1 MSKLSQW
8 TLRIITALIVIA
20 ALLVT
25 ALRLAMPH
33 MDHYRSQLLNAASRA
48 TGIHFKA
55 DVLKGEWK
63 NFGPTLNV
71 DNFSAELADGGKL
84 HIKKVTLALDI
95 WQSLLHASL
104 QFRDLT
110 FWQLH
115 FSVQQFPKKDASSNS
130 GYDSNK
136 VKNLFLQR
144 FDHFILRESTI
155 DFPTPSGQ
163 RVTLNIPTLTWFN
176 EGKLHRA
183 EGLVNLSSFTGQHG
197 TAQLRINLQDKQQ
210 LLDKGTVWIQ
220 VDDIDAKPWLGN
232 WVNKNTNLKKA
243 HLSLMVWLNMA
254 DGTLSSGDVII
265 KRGDAQWQEANQ
277 VAHQLTLTQL
287 SAKLSR
293 VGKGFV
299 LTLPDTG
306 ITIDN
311 TRWPRGSLALNWQA
325 DSEQPWLPAKDSALR
340 VRAANIDLARL
351 TPLVPLLSPLQST
364 YANLWHQ
371 ANPQGRVTRLAAD
384 IPLQDLE
391 QTRIAAQWQQL
402 SWQAFQQIPAVTA
415 FSGSLTGGMAEGE
428 TTLTLGQQTLA
439 SQGQLQAPI
448 ELNRFSGDFSWEKD
462 DKHLVLSGRNIDLGA
477 KSVAAKGDFSYQQSV
492 NRPPDLQ
499 ILAGINATD
508 GADAWRYFPVKI
520 MPKGLVHYLS
530 TAIQGGVAQDATLVF
545 AGNPHQF
552 PFTHNEGTFQ
562 VTVPLK
568 QAKFAF
574 QPGWP
579 ALSPLDI
586 DLNFVNNGL
595 WMKADAIR
603 LGNVPV
609 THVTADIP
617 DYHKEQLLIEGDIRG
632 QGEDIHRYMKQ
643 TPLAKNVGSAL
654 DQLKVKGEV
663 YGHLGLTIPLN
674 GKEVTA
680 KGDVN
685 LNNNQLT
692 IVPLQTQ
699 MKGVSGRFTYNNGLL
714 QSTPISAQWF
724 GQPVKVVFSTE
735 EQVKQF
741 AIAIQAEGN
750 WALEK
755 INAFPKNL
763 AQQLTGRLPW
773 QSEVSI
779 ALPHQGGASYQVNV
793 TSNATRVSGKLPQ
806 ALGIPNSAF
815 PLAIDAKGNL
825 STLHVAGVIDRH
837 QRFSTQWKLTPKL
850 ALEKGQWTSQGDEHP
865 SLPLQ
870 SIMDIQL
877 PALEGDKLIAT
888 LQKLSSSAST
898 PNSAKKA
905 VKHSTTAQNW
915 RSAIPFELP
924 ATLQATTPVL
934 ALYGQQWR
942 NLSLQIHQLLS
953 DPYLTVNSD
962 EAKGSLQIRPGQ
974 PWLLNMDYLYYN
986 PQFASN
992 PTGNRVVNSM
1002 QDNHFDFSQWPKLDA
1017 TCSSCWFAGQ
1027 NFGQIKGK
1035 FSVNQQT
1042 LTLRDGIVDTGHS
1055 RLSVMGEWNN
1065 VAGQERTALKG
1076 HLNTDNLADAA
1087 HWFGVE
1093 VPVSDTPLHLGYDL
1107 HWKDVPW
1114 RPSIPTLSGLLTL
1127 KAGKGTF
1134 RHVETGTAGQVLR
1147 LLSIDALLRKVS
1159 LDFRGTLDS
1168 GFYYDSITGT
1178 AWMDKGMLHTENLS
1192 IDGLEADIG
1201 MRGTVNFTTRQ
1212 FDLLATVAPEI
1223 SVPVGVAAAFAINP
1237 IVGASVVVAS
1247 KVLSPIW
1254 SKISLLRYSIT
1265 GPMDKPDV
1273 KEVLR
1278 K

>member
-1 MSKLSQW
+1 MSRLSQW

-25 ALRLAMPH
+25 ALRLAMPY
-33 MDHYRSQLLNAASRA
+33 MDHYRSQLLSAASAA
-48 TGIHFKA
+48 TGIHFSA
-55 DVLKGEWK
+55 DKLQGEWK
-63 NFGPTLNV
+63 SFGPTLNV

-84 HIKKVTLALDI
+84 QIKRVTLALDI
-95 WQSLLHASL
+95 WQSLLHANL

-115 FSVQQFPKKDASSNS
+115 FFVQQFPEKGSSPHN

-155 DFPTPSGQ
+155 DFPSPSGQ

-197 TAQLRINLQDKQQ
+197 TAQLRVNLQDKQQ
-210 LLDKGTVWIQ
+210 LLDKGTIWIK

-243 HLSLMVWLNMA
+243 HLSVMVWLNMA
-254 DGTLSSGDVII
+254 EGALSSGEVII
-265 KRGDAQWQEANQ
+265 NRGDAEWQEANQ
-277 VAHQLTLTQL
+277 AAHQLTLTQL

-325 DSEQPWLPAKDSALR
+325 DSKQPWLPAENSAIR
-340 VRAANIDLARL
+340 VRAANIELARL

-364 YANLWHQ
+364 YAKFWQQ

-384 IPLQDLE
+384 IPLQDMK

-402 SWQAFQQIPAVTA
+402 SWQAFQKLPAVTG
-415 FSGSLTGGMAEGE
+415 FSGSLTGGMAQGE
-428 TTLTLGQQTLA
+428 SVLELGPQTLA
-439 SQGQLQAPI
+439 SQGQLQAPL
-448 ELNRFSGDFSWEKD
+448 ELNHFSGVFSWQRD
-462 DKHLVLSGRNIDLGA
+462 DDNLALSGQDIDVSA
-477 KSVAAKGDFSYQQSV
+477 KSVAAKGDFSYQQSEH
-492 NRPPDLQ
+492 RPPNLQ

-508 GADAWRYFPVKI
+508 GADAWRYFPIKI

-530 TAIQGGVAQDATLVF
+530 TAIQGGKAKDATLVF
-545 AGNPHQF
+545 AGDPHQF

-609 THVTADIP
+609 TQVTADIP

-632 QGEDIHRYMKQ
+632 QGDDIHRYMKQ
-643 TPLAKNVGSAL
+643 TPLANSVGSAL
-654 DQLKVKGEV
+654 DQLKVDGEV
-663 YGHLGLTIPLN
+663 YGHLGLTIPLD
-674 GKEVTA
+674 GKEVIA

-685 LNNNQLT
+685 LKNNQLT

-699 MKGVSGRFTYNNGLL
+699 MKGVTGRFTYNNGHL
-714 QSTPISAQWF
+714 QSTPISARWF
-724 GQPVKVVFSTE
+724 GQPIKVNFSTE
-735 EQVKQF
+735 EQAQQF
-741 AIAIQAEGN
+741 AIDVQASGD

-755 INAFPKNL
+755 INAFPKTL
-763 AQQLTGRLPW
+763 HQQLIGRLPW
-773 QSEVSI
+773 HSQVAI
-779 ALPHQGGASYQVNV
+779 ALPHQGGATYRVKVVSD
-793 TSNATRVSGKLPQ
+793 ATKVGGKLPD
-806 ALGIPNSAF
+806 ALGVQNKPF
-815 PLAIDAKGNL
+815 PLSVNATGNL
-825 STLHVAGVIDRH
+825 STLQVSGVIDNQ
-837 QRFSTQWKLTPKL
+837 QRFTTQWKLSPKL
-850 ALEKGQWTSQGDEHP
+850 ALEKGQWTSQTDERP
-865 SLPLQ
+865 SLPMQ
-870 SIMDIQL
+870 SMMDIRL
-877 PALEGDKLIAT
+877 PALEGDKLMAT
-888 LQKLSSSAST
+888 LQNLPSATSSSA
-898 PNSAKKA
+898 KKTVQHPPA
-905 VKHSTTAQNW
+905 AQDW
-915 RSAIPFELP
+915 RTAIPFELP
-924 ATLQATTPVL
+924 RTLQVTTPAL
-934 ALYGQQWR
+934 TLYGQQWR
-942 NLSLQIHQLLS
+942 NLSLKGQQLLS
-953 DPYLTVNSD
+953 QPLLSLNSD
-962 EAKGSLQIRPGQ
+962 EARGNLQIRPGQ

-986 PQFASN
+986 PQFSVN
-992 PTGNRVVNSM
+992 RTGQQAAESM
-1002 QDNHFDFSQWPKLDA
+1002 QDNHIDFSQWPKLDA

-1042 LTLRDGIVDTGHS
+1042 LTLREGAVDTGRS
-1055 RLSVMGEWNN
+1055 RLSVMGEWSN
-1065 VAGQERTALKG
+1065 VSGQERTALKG
-1076 HLNTDNLADAA
+1076 HLRTDNVEDAA

-1114 RPSIPTLSGLLTL
+1114 RPSIKTLSGLLTL
-1127 KAGKGTF
+1127 NAGKGTF
-1134 RHVETGTAGQVLR
+1134 RHIETGTAGQVLR
-1147 LLSIDALLRKVS
+1147 LLSLDALLRKVS

-1178 AWMDKGMLHTENLS
+1178 AWLDKGILHTENLN

-1201 MRGTVNFTTRQ
+1201 MRGEVNFTNRQ

>member
-1 MSKLSQW
+1 MSRLSQW
-8 TLRIITALIVIA
+8 MLRIITALIVIA
-20 ALLVT
+20 ALFVT
-25 ALRLAMPH
+25 ALRLAMPY
-33 MDHYRSQLLNAASRA
+33 MDHYRTQLLNAASAA
-48 TGIHFKA
+48 TGIHFSAAK
-55 DVLKGEWK
+55 LQGEWK
-63 NFGPTLNV
+63 SFGPTLDV
-71 DNFSAELADGGKL
+71 DNFSAELVDGGKL

-95 WQSLLHASL
+95 WQSLLHANL

-115 FSVQQFPKKDASSNS
+115 FSVQQFSQKESSPHT

-144 FDHFILRESTI
+144 FDHFILRESTL
-155 DFPTPSGQ
+155 DFPSPSGQ

-197 TAQLRINLQDKQQ
+197 TAQLRVNLHDKQQ
-210 LLDKGTVWIQ
+210 LLDKGTIWIK

-243 HLSLMVWLNMA
+243 HLSLMVWLNLA
-254 DGTLSSGDVII
+254 EGTLSSGDVII
-265 KRGDAQWQEANQ
+265 NHGDAEWQEANQ
-277 VAHQLTLTQL
+277 SAHQLQLTQL

-299 LTLPDTG
+299 LSLPDTG
-306 ITIDN
+306 ITIDK

-325 DSEQPWLPAKDSALR
+325 DSEQPWLPAENSVVR

-351 TPLVPLLSPLQST
+351 TPLVPLISPLQST
-364 YANLWHQ
+364 YAKLWQQ
-371 ANPQGRVTRLAAD
+371 ANPQGRFTRLAAD
-384 IPLQDLE
+384 IPLQDVK
-391 QTRIAAQWQQL
+391 QTRIAAQWHEL
-402 SWQAFQQIPAVTA
+402 KWQAFQKLPAVTGL
-415 FSGSLTGGMAEGE
+415 SGWLTGGMEQGE
-428 TTLTLGQQTLA
+428 TQLELGQQTLA
-439 SQGQLQAPI
+439 SQGQLQAPL
-448 ELNRFSGDFSWEKD
+448 ELKHFSGGFLWKRD
-462 DKHLVLSGRNIDLGA
+462 DNSLFLSGQHIQVSA
-477 KSVAAKGDFSYQQSV
+477 KSVAASGDFSYQQSDKH
-492 NRPPDLQ
+492 PPNLQ

-508 GADAWRYFPVKI
+508 GADAWRYFPIKI

-530 TAIQGGVAQDATLVF
+530 TAIQGGKAKDATLVF

-552 PFTHNEGTFQ
+552 PFIHNEGTFQ

-568 QAKFAF
+568 QATFAF

-586 DLNFVNNGL
+586 ELNFVNNGL
-595 WMKADAIR
+595 WMKAAAIR

-609 THVTADIP
+609 TQVTANIP
-617 DYHKEQLLIEGDIRG
+617 DYHREQLLIDGDIRG

-643 TPLAKNVGSAL
+643 TPLTNSVGRAL
-654 DQLKVKGEV
+654 DQLKVNGEV
-663 YGHLGLTIPLN
+663 YGHLGLTIPLD
-674 GKEVTA
+674 GKEVVA

-685 LNNNQLT
+685 LQHNQLT

-699 MKGVSGRFTYNNGLL
+699 MKGVTGRFTYNNGRL

-724 GQPVKVVFSTE
+724 GQPINVAFSTE
-735 EQVKQF
+735 EKAEQF
-741 AIAIQAEGN
+741 AIDVQANGN
-750 WALEK
+750 WAFEK
-755 INAFPKNL
+755 INTLPKTL
-763 AQQLTGRLPW
+763 HQQFSGRLPW
-773 QSEVSI
+773 RSHVTI
-779 ALPHQGGASYQVNV
+779 ALPHHGETSYHVKV
-793 TSNATRVSGKLPQ
+793 VSDATRVSGKLPE
-806 ALGIPNSAF
+806 ALGIGKKSF
-815 PLAIDAKGNL
+815 PINIDATGNL
-825 STLHVAGVIDRH
+825 STLQVLGAIDNQ
-837 QRFSTQWKLTPKL
+837 QRFTTQWKLSPKL
-850 ALEKGQWTSQGDEHP
+850 ALEKGQWTSQADEHP

-870 SIMDIQL
+870 SVLDIRL
-877 PALEGDKLIAT
+877 PALDGDKFIAA
-888 LQKLSSSAST
+888 LEKLPSMASSSSRKT
-898 PNSAKKA
+898 EQPR
-905 VKHSTTAQNW
+905 STTQTW
-915 RSAIPFELP
+915 QTHVPFGLP
-924 ATLQATTPVL
+924 ATLQATTPTL

-942 NLSLQIHQLLS
+942 NLSLKVQQLLS
-953 DPYLTVNSD
+953 QPHISVNSD
-962 EAKGSLQIRPGQ
+962 EARGNLQVRQGQ
-974 PWLLNMDYLYYN
+974 PWLLNVDYLYYN
-986 PQFASN
+986 PQFPA
-992 PTGNRVVNSM
+992 TGALQQVAQPM
-1002 QDNHFDFSQWPKLDA
+1002 QANQIDFSQWPQLDA
-1017 TCSSCWFAGQ
+1017 TCTSCWFAGQ

-1035 FSVNQQT
+1035 FSVNQKT
-1042 LTLRDGIVDTGHS
+1042 LTLRDGTIDTGRS

-1065 VAGQERTALKG
+1065 VPGQERTALKG
-1076 HLNTDNLADAA
+1076 HLHTDNLADAA

-1093 VPVSDTPLHLGYDL
+1093 VPVSDTPLQLGYDL

-1114 RPSIPTLSGLLTL
+1114 QPSAQTLSGLLTL
-1127 KAGKGTF
+1127 HAGKGAF

-1159 LDFRGTLDS
+1159 FDFRGTFDS

-1178 AWMDKGMLHTENLS
+1178 AWMDKGILHTENLN

-1201 MRGTVNFTTRQ
+1201 IHGDVNFTNRQ

-1265 GPMDKPDV
+1265 GPMGKPEV

>member
-1 MSKLSQW
+1 MSRLSQW
-8 TLRIITALIVIA
+8 ALRIITALIVIA
-20 ALLVT
+20 ALFVT
-25 ALRLAMPH
+25 ALRLAMPY
-33 MDHYRSQLLNAASRA
+33 MDHYRSQVLNAASIA
-48 TGIHFKA
+48 TGIRFSAEK
-55 DVLKGEWK
+55 LQGEWK

-71 DNFSAELADGGKL
+71 DNFSAELADGSKL
-84 HIKKVTLALDI
+84 QIKKVTLALDV
-95 WQSLLHASL
+95 WQSLLHANL

-115 FSVQQFPKKDASSNS
+115 FSVQQFTQNESSAHS

-155 DFPTPSGQ
+155 DFPSPSGQ

-176 EGKLHRA
+176 EGKSHRA

-210 LLDKGTVWIQ
+210 LLDKGTIWLK

-243 HLSLMVWLNMA
+243 HLSVMVWLNMA
-254 DGTLSSGDVII
+254 EGTLSSGNVII
-265 KRGDAQWQEANQ
+265 NRGDAEWQEADHA
-277 VAHQLTLTQL
+277 VHQLTLTQL
-287 SAKLSR
+287 SATLSR
-293 VGKGFV
+293 AGNGFV
-299 LTLPDTG
+299 FTLPDTG

-311 TRWPRGSLALNWQA
+311 RRWPRGSLALNWQA
-325 DSEQPWLPAKDSALR
+325 DSEQPWLPAQNSPVRLR
-340 VRAANIDLARL
+340 VVNIDLARL
-351 TPLVPLLSPLQST
+351 SPLVPLLSPLQST
-364 YANLWHQ
+364 YANFWQQ
-371 ANPQGRVTRLAAD
+371 ANPQGRITHLAAD
-384 IPLQDLE
+384 MPLNDLQ
-391 QTRIAAQWQQL
+391 QTRIAVQWQQL
-402 SWQAFQQIPAVTA
+402 SWQAFQKIPAVTGL
-415 FSGSLTGGMAEGE
+415 SGSLTGDMAQGE
-428 TTLTLGQQTLA
+428 TTLELGQQTLS

-448 ELNRFSGDFSWEKD
+448 ELNHFSGSFSWQRNGNN
-462 DKHLVLSGRNIDLGA
+462 LALSGHDIDVSA
-477 KSVAAKGDFSYQQSV
+477 KSVAAKGDFSYQQSDQQ
-492 NRPPDLQ
+492 PPNLQ

-508 GADAWRYFPVKI
+508 GADAWRYFPIKI

-530 TAIQGGVAQDATLVF
+530 TAIQGGKAKNATLVF

-552 PFTHNEGTFQ
+552 PFIHNEGTFQ

-568 QAKFAF
+568 QAIFAF

-586 DLNFVNNGL
+586 NLNFVNNGL

-609 THVTADIP
+609 TQVTADIP

-632 QGEDIHRYMKQ
+632 QGEDIHRYMKR
-643 TPLAKNVGSAL
+643 TPLAKSVGSAL
-654 DQLKVKGEV
+654 DQLKVNGEV
-663 YGHLGLTIPLN
+663 YGHLGLTIPLD
-674 GKEVTA
+674 GKEVIA

-699 MKGVSGRFTYNNGLL
+699 MKGVTGRFTYNNGHL
-714 QSTPISAQWF
+714 QSTPISAKWF
-724 GQPVKVVFSTE
+724 GQPIKVNFSTQ
-735 EQVKQF
+735 EQAQQF
-741 AIAIQAEGN
+741 AIDIQASGV

-755 INAFPKNL
+755 INAFPKTL
-763 AQQLTGRLPW
+763 HQQLIGRLPW
-773 QSEVSI
+773 HSQVAI
-779 ALPHQGGASYQVNV
+779 ALPHHGGATYQVKV
-793 TSNATRVSGKLPQ
+793 VSDATQFSGKLPE
-806 ALGIPNSAF
+806 ALDLKRTSF
-815 PLAIDAKGNL
+815 PFTVDAKGDL
-825 STLHVAGVIDRH
+825 STLQVQGVIDRQ
-837 QRFSTQWKLTPKL
+837 QRFITQWKLSPGL
-850 ALEKGQWTSQGDEHP
+850 ALEKGQWTSQADEHP

-870 SIMDIQL
+870 SRVDIRL
-877 PALEGDKLIAT
+877 PAVNGDKLMTA
-888 LQKLSSSAST
+888 LQKRSSSPSSPSKRALQPPST
-898 PNSAKKA
+898 
-905 VKHSTTAQNW
+905 QQDW
-915 RSAIPFELP
+915 RTAIPFELP
-924 ATLQATTPVL
+924 TILQVTTPTL
-934 ALYGQQWR
+934 TLYGQQWR
-942 NLSLQIHQLLS
+942 NLSLEGQQLLS
-953 DPYLTVNSD
+953 QPHLSVNSD
-962 EAKGSLQIRPGQ
+962 EARGQLHIRPGQ

-986 PQFASN
+986 PQFSTN
-992 PTGNRVVNSM
+992 STGQPV
-1002 QDNHFDFSQWPKLDA
+1002 QDSHIDFSQWPKLDA

-1042 LTLRDGIVDTGHS
+1042 LTLREGVIDTGHS

-1065 VAGQERTALKG
+1065 IPGQERTALKG
-1076 HLNTDNLADAA
+1076 HFHTDNFEDAV
-1087 HWFGVE
+1087 HWFGAE
-1093 VPVSDTPLHLGYDL
+1093 APVSETPLHLGYDL
-1107 HWKDVPW
+1107 HWKNVPW
-1114 RPSIPTLSGLLTL
+1114 QPSIKTLSGLLTL
-1127 KAGKGTF
+1127 NAGKGSF
-1134 RHVETGTAGQVLR
+1134 RHIETGTAGQVLR
-1147 LLSIDALLRKVS
+1147 LLSVDALLRKVS
-1159 LDFRGTLDS
+1159 LDFRGTS
-1168 GFYYDSITGT
+1168 ENGFYYDSITGT
-1178 AWMDKGMLHTENLS
+1178 AWLDKGILHTENLN

-1201 MRGTVNFTTRQ
+1201 LHGEVNFSNRQ
-1212 FDLLATVAPEI
+1212 LDLLATVAPEI

>member
-1 MSKLSQW
+1 MSRLSQW
-8 TLRIITALIVIA
+8 ILRIITALIVIA
-20 ALLVT
+20 ALFVT

-33 MDHYRSQLLNAASRA
+33 MDHYRAQLLNAASTA
-48 TGIHFKA
+48 TGIHFSA
-55 DVLKGEWK
+55 DKLQGEWK

-84 HIKKVTLALDI
+84 QIKKVTLALDV
-95 WQSLLHASL
+95 WQSLLHAKL

-115 FSVQQFPKKDASSNS
+115 FFIQQFPQKESSTHN

-155 DFPTPSGQ
+155 DFPSPSGQ

-197 TAQLRINLQDKQQ
+197 TAQLRVNLQDKQQ
-210 LLDKGTVWIQ
+210 LLDKGTVWIK

-243 HLSLMVWLNMA
+243 HLSLMVWLHMS
-254 DGTLSSGDVII
+254 DGELSSGDVII
-265 KRGDAQWQEANQ
+265 NHGDAEWQQANQ
-277 VAHQLTLTQL
+277 TAHQLTLTQL
-287 SAKLSR
+287 SAKLTR

-299 LTLPDTG
+299 LRIPDTG

-325 DSEQPWLPAKDSALR
+325 DNEQPWLPAEHSAIRL
-340 VRAANIDLARL
+340 RAANIDLARL
-351 TPLVPLLSPLQST
+351 SPLVPLLSPLQST
-364 YANLWHQ
+364 YANLWQQ
-371 ANPQGRVTRLAAD
+371 ANPQGRITRLAAD
-384 IPLQDLE
+384 IPLHDPQ
-391 QTRIAAQWQQL
+391 QTRVAAQWQQL
-402 SWQAFQQIPAVTA
+402 SWQAFQKLPAVTG
-415 FSGSLTGGMAEGE
+415 FSGSLTGGMAQGE
-428 TTLTLGQQTLA
+428 TTLELGQQTLA

-448 ELNRFSGDFSWEKD
+448 ELNHFSGGFAWKRQ
-462 DKHLVLSGRNIDLGA
+462 DKALALSGHDIDASA
-477 KSVAAKGDFSYQQSV
+477 KSVAAKGDFSYQQS
-492 NRPPDLQ
+492 NDGPPNLQ

-508 GADAWRYFPVKI
+508 GADAWRYFPIKI

-530 TAIQGGVAQDATLVF
+530 TAIQGGKAKDATLVF

-552 PFTHNEGTFQ
+552 PFIHNEGTFQ

-609 THVTADIP
+609 TQVTADIP

-643 TPLAKNVGSAL
+643 TPLAKSVGSAL
-654 DQLKVKGEV
+654 DQLKVNGEV
-663 YGHLGLTIPLN
+663 YGHLGLTIPLD
-674 GKEVTA
+674 GKEVIA

-685 LNNNQLT
+685 LKNNQLT

-699 MKGVSGRFTYNNGLL
+699 MKGVTGRFTYNNGRL

-724 GQPVKVVFSTE
+724 GQPIKVNFSTQ
-735 EQVKQF
+735 EQAQQF
-741 AIAIQAEGN
+741 AIDIQAEGD

-755 INAFPKNL
+755 INAFPKTL
-763 AQQLTGRLPW
+763 HQQLIGRLPW
-773 QSEVSI
+773 HSQVAI
-779 ALPHQGGASYQVNV
+779 ALPHHGGATYQVKV
-793 TSNATRVSGKLPQ
+793 VSDSTRVRGKLPE
-806 ALGIPNSAF
+806 ALNLKPSAF
-815 PLAIDAKGNL
+815 PLSVEASGNL
-825 STLHVAGVIDRH
+825 STLHVQGVIDH
-837 QRFSTQWKLTPKL
+837 QQRFTTQWRLSPRL
-850 ALEKGQWTSQGDEHP
+850 ALEKGQWTSQADEHP

-870 SIMDIQL
+870 AMMDIRL
-877 PALEGDKLIAT
+877 PALDGDKLMAT
-888 LQKLSSSAST
+888 LKKLPSATPSSARKTRQPST
-898 PNSAKKA
+898 AE
-905 VKHSTTAQNW
+905 QNW
-915 RSAIPFELP
+915 RKSIPFELP
-924 ATLQATTPVL
+924 ATLQVTTPAL

-942 NLSLQIHQLLS
+942 NLRLQVQQLLS
-953 DPYLTVNSD
+953 SPHLSVNSD
-962 EAKGSLQIRPGQ
+962 EARGSLQIRPGQ

-986 PQFASN
+986 PQFSN
-992 PTGNRVVNSM
+992 RRTEQHAEKALP
-1002 QDNHFDFSQWPKLDA
+1002 DNHLDFSQWPKLDA

-1035 FSVNQQT
+1035 LSANQHT
-1042 LTLRDGIVDTGHS
+1042 LTLREGTVDTGRS

-1065 VAGQERTALKG
+1065 VPGQERTALKG
-1076 HLNTDNLADAA
+1076 HLHTDNLEDAA

-1114 RPSIPTLSGLLTL
+1114 QPSIKTLSGLLTL
-1127 KAGKGTF
+1127 NAGKGTF

-1147 LLSIDALLRKVS
+1147 LLSVDALLRKVS

-1178 AWMDKGMLHTENLS
+1178 AWLDKGVLHTENLN

-1201 MRGTVNFTTRQ
+1201 MRGEVNFVNRQ